1 MGLFG
6 SMHPTYRN
14 RKIRGIQNNGVDVI
28 LFRTADGQE
37 YLGRIELELIEQ
49 RRIKAYVVKSRCFG
63 VHDEF
68 GFNYGYVKPNEV
80 IRKVLNFRVGDIV
93 KYKYHDSIFQG
104 RIIKTNKQW
113 ESGII
118 KSYVISGQFK
128 YGNKALISAED
139 VIGKIRSYPR
149 KDKQ

>member
-1 MGLFG
+1 MGIV
-6 SMHPTYRN
+6 SMHPTYRT
-14 RKIRGIQNNGVDVI
+14 RKIRGIQ
-28 LFRTADGQE
+28 
-37 YLGRIELELIEQ
+37 Q

-93 KYKYHDSIFQG
+93 KFKYHDSIFQG

-139 VIGKIRSYPR
+139 VIGKIRGSYPR
-149 KDKQ
+149 KNKE